1 MRARVPI
8 VPIALVGA
16 EESMPVFAQLSPLQ
30 RVTGLIYAPLSPLFY
45 LPAKFRIRFLEPV
58 PTDQWGPEPWNDRGL
73 VQSVAD
79 DVRARVQEEL
89 YDMLAKRTSVWF
101 G

>member
-1 MRARVPI
+1 MRAGVPI

-45 LPAKFRIRFLEPV
+45 LPAKFRIRFLEPI
-58 PTDQWGPEPWNDRGL
+58 PTNELGSRAHEDRGL
-73 VQSVAD
+73 VQTIAQD
-79 DVRARVQEEL
+79 IRARIQEEL
-89 YDMLAKRTSVWF
+89 FDMVGKRESVWF